1 MGYPIYFARKLTKI
15 LFMTTLIGGR
25 EYNGIIVKDDIE
37 TGHGSVIP
45 LWYFGMNY

>member
-1 MGYPIYFARKLTKI
+1 MVDEI
-15 LFMTTLIGGR
+15 L
-25 EYNGIIVKDDIE
+25 YQYHVNNGIIVKDDIE